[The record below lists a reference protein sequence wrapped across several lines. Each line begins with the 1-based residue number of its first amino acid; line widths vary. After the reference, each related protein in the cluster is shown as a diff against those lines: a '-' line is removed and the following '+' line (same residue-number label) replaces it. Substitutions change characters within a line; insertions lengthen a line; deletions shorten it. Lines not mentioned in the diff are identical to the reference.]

1 MEKLSCKIEPEKL
14 DSKYF
19 YEYIHEN
26 IEHIKDVIQSELES
40 DEEDIYD
47 DSNLRLEVLNKIR
60 KKRKLDNDSELL
72 IQKTIKLDVKDEIN
86 DNIDVLT
93 QSINKI
99 KLNKKYITILFY
111 YDILCNT
118 HEEDKINTCSLNM
131 FIQKDNSIKS
141 YSNFIKYKTIKE
153 EYIDKTIDFS
163 FDNNYECR
171 ILLLNKKLNIK
182 SEINYWYERIACFD
196 LTSNNIFQCILN
208 DDLGINQYIFNETI
222 NIKKNKYNI
231 LKKIIENLV

>member
-1 MEKLSCKIEPEKL
+1 MEKLSHLVEPEKI

-26 IEHIKDVIQSELES
+26 LEHIKDVINYGLES
-40 DEEDIYD
+40 DTEDIYD
-47 DSNLRLEVLNKIR
+47 DSDLRLEVLNKIR
-60 KKRKLDNDSELL
+60 KKRKLDNDNDLL
-72 IQKTIKLDVKDEIN
+72 IQKTMKLDVKDEIN
-86 DNIDVLT
+86 DNIDILT

-111 YDILCNT
+111 HEILCNT
-118 HEEDKINTCSLNM
+118 HEEDKINTCSLNI

-153 EYIDKTIDFS
+153 EYIDRTIDFS
-163 FDNNYECR
+163 LDNKYECR

-182 SEINYWYERIACFD
+182 SEINHWYERIACFD
-196 LTSNNIFQCILN
+196 LTSNNIFECILN
-208 DDLGINQYIFNETI
+208 DDLGINEYIFNETI
-222 NIKKNKYNI
+222 NIKNEKYNI